1 MIIIYVVTNL
11 LQQDKGWTFRVR
23 KCYTKKFI
31 NCNIHRL
38 DYGINNNISLCN
50 QAFILFFF

>member
-38 DYGINNNISLCN
+38 TPDIQKN
-50 QAFILFFF
+50 